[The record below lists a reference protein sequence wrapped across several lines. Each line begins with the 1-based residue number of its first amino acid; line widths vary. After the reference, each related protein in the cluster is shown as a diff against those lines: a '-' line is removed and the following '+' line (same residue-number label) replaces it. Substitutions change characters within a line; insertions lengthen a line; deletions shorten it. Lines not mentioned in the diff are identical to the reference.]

1 VSTEIEVAPERA
13 ALSPLDDAR
22 AAERELLAA
31 TIRYSL
37 YAIPI
42 CVAIWIGIVS
52 LALAFADTGSFAVAL
67 PVAGGIGVIAGA
79 FFGAWAAF
87 LAKAERLEE
96 ADRRALHPEG

>member
-1 VSTEIEVAPERA
+1 MSTQIEVAPEHA
-13 ALSPLDDAR
+13 ALAPLEEAR

-42 CVAIWIGIVS
+42 CVAVWIGIVS
-52 LALAFADTGSFAVAL
+52 IALALADSGSFAVAL

-87 LAKAERLEE
+87 LAKADRLEE
-96 ADRRALHPEG
+96 ADRRALHREG